1 MTDIVTGNPLVVK
14 MIVGFNRY
22 QYSQLPVVKIG
33 CAYKLLIEYL
43 PHLGITLLE
52 ETCVRVCMCFCSCFS
67 VCVCVCVCACDCIYL
82 CVFAATVLGGGGGGY
97 CTQAE
102 NLQFLK
108 KCRSGSVIFDT
119 QTVSAKVSTSC
130 TFCSF
135 LLVTVIT

>member
-52 ETCVRVCMCFCSCFS
+52 EMCVRACMCCCSCCS
-67 VCVCVCVCACDCIYL
+67 VCVCDCIYL
-82 CVFAATVLGGGGGGY
+82 CVFAATGGGGGGGGI
-97 CTQAE
+97 AHR
-102 NLQFLK
+102 LK
-108 KCRSGSVIFDT
+108 IS
-119 QTVSAKVSTSC
+119 
-130 TFCSF
+130 SF
-135 LLVTVIT
+135 FF